1 VANIPSRIG
10 NFEVTRQVGSGGM
23 GAVYLGLDPELNRQ
37 VAIKVIREEVHD
49 QEVLNRFFRE
59 ARAAAALRHPNIIT
73 IYASGQHEHQP
84 YMVMEYVEGDS
95 LAEIIR
101 IRKTVALSDKLSYIE
116 QLCAG
121 LHFAHRAGIVH
132 RDIKPANVMVDG
144 EGMLRILDFGI
155 ARVEGSGLTQDG
167 ALIGSLNYMSPEQ
180 MLGRPID
187 HRSDIFSVGA
197 VAYELVSYQQ
207 AFKGNINDGL
217 LHRLP
222 HEDPPSLSVI
232 VPGLPAGLEDVIMRA
247 LQKSP
252 DNRFQDLAEMRSAI
266 AAVHSGTVSADDHT
280 IVMSRPVIPPSTAG
294 LPSASSTGKTSTA
307 KSATTK
313 LDSRWDFDN
322 VKEEFPDFTI
332 PEGPPPEE
340 EVVDTPP
347 EPPAV
352 PQTAAPASSG
362 SAVSAAPADRADA
375 PQTWSVKPRTSTS
388 PATMTSGTMSGARR
402 DATVTRRPL
411 TTTVRPPTG
420 TVRPPTGTIPPPA
433 ASNSRRWILIGGAAV
448 AFAAAAA
455 VAIPY
460 LSGPPPDPLEVERP
474 EIEAAMER
482 FRMGYR
488 NRDMD
493 AVLAAFPDI
502 PGNVRQTMQRQF
514 DTCIVY
520 EVTFD
525 QMNVALIPGDA
536 AVAEADIRST
546 HTCTPQSGGRQTTAT
561 QHEVYTLRKNGDR
574 WVLNGV
580 IRAPA

>member
-10 NFEVTRQVGSGGM
+10 NFDVTRQVGSGGM

-49 QEVLNRFFRE
+49 PEVLDRFFRE

-95 LAEIIR
+95 LADIIR
-101 IRKTVALSDKLSYIE
+101 SRKTVPLADKLVYIE

-132 RDIKPANVMVDG
+132 RDIKPANVMVDR

-197 VAYELVSYQQ
+197 VAYELISYQQ

-222 HEDPPSLSVI
+222 HEDPPALSVI
-232 VPGLPAGLEDVIMRA
+232 VPGLPAGLEDVIIRA

-266 AAVHSGTVSADDHT
+266 AAVHSGAVTADDHT
-280 IVMSRPVIPPSTAG
+280 VVISRPVIPPSTAG
-294 LPSASSTGKTSTA
+294 VPPTSSTA
-307 KSATTK
+307 KTAATAI
-313 LDSRWDFDN
+313 DPRWDFDN
-322 VKEEFPDFTI
+322 VKEHFPDFTI
-332 PEGPPPEE
+332 PEAPPPEE
-340 EVVDTPP
+340 ERVETP
-347 EPPAV
+347 
-352 PQTAAPASSG
+352 APASSL
-362 SAVSAAPADRADA
+362 SAVHAAPAETTEA
-375 PQTWSVKPRTSTS
+375 PQTWSVKPRAAAS
-388 PATMTSGTMSGARR
+388 PATSTPGTLTGAARDTVITRR
-402 DATVTRRPL
+402 PPTTAIRPL
-411 TTTVRPPTG
+411 TTAVRPPSG
-420 TVRPPTGTIPPPA
+420 AIPPPA
-433 ASNSRRWILIGGAAV
+433 PRSSRRWALIGAV
-448 AFAAAAA
+448 TVAIAAAA
-455 VAIPY
+455 VALPY

-474 EIEAAMER
+474 AIESAMER
-482 FRMGYR
+482 FRIGYR

-493 AVLAAFPDI
+493 AVLAAFPELPRD
-502 PGNVRQTMQRQF
+502 VRQTMQQTF
-514 DTCIVY
+514 DDCIVY

-525 QMNVALIPGDA
+525 QMNVALAPADA
-536 AVAEADIRST
+536 AVAEADVRST

-561 QHEVYTLRKNGDR
+561 QHDVYTLRKTDDA
-574 WVLNGV
+574 WIVSSL
-580 IRAPA
+580 AHTAQ